1 MFTSQQSEIEE
12 IIPDATQPT
21 LEQLARL
28 FDAANRANSELAAA
42 HGAKPRDPDLI
53 ERLRQRSRALNSAY
67 DAARRQY
74 KRQQKAA
81 QKAAMLT
88 TMIGFYLDHQEA
100 NQL

>member
-1 MFTSQQSEIEE
+1 MTTK
-12 IIPDATQPT
+12 PQPVT

-28 FDAANRANSELAAA
+28 FEAANKANSELSAARC
-42 HGAKPRDPDLI
+42 AKPRDPDLI

-67 DAARRQY
+67 DAARRQH

-81 QKAAMLT
+81 QKSEMLT

>member
-1 MFTSQQSEIEE
+1 MTTK
-12 IIPDATQPT
+12 PQPIT

-28 FDAANRANSELAAA
+28 FDAANRANIELSVA
-42 HGAKPRDPDLI
+42 HCAKPRDRDLI

-100 NQL
+100 NQS

>member
-1 MFTSQQSEIEE
+1 MTVPAQTI
-12 IIPDATQPT
+12 T

-28 FDAANRANSELAAA
+28 FDAANRSNSELAAA
-42 HGAKPRDPDLI
+42 HRAKPRDKDLI
-53 ERLRQRSRALNSAY
+53 ERMRQRSRALNSAY
-67 DAARRQY
+67 DATRRQY

-88 TMIGFYLDHQEA
+88 TMIGFYLDYKEA

>member
-1 MFTSQQSEIEE
+1 M
-12 IIPDATQPT
+12 PDATQPT
-21 LEQLARL
+21 LEQLAML

-42 HGAKPRDPDLI
+42 HRMRPRDRDLI
-53 ERLRQRSRALNSAY
+53 ERMRQRSRALNSAY
-67 DAARRQY
+67 DATRRQY

-88 TMIGFYLDHQEA
+88 TMIGFYLDYKEA